1 MRTSIDYH
9 LMTSNS
15 TYVSLIHSLVL
26 EWWFEDVIEV
36 VFDMLG
42 NSMGPDFLTYKTL
55 LEGLCREGRGSETFE
70 LLDELRKRDFS
81 MSGKITRLCSLD
93 RIFLVESRFNI
104 SVF

>member
-15 TYVSLIHSLVL
+15 TYVILIHSLAL

-70 LLDELRKRDFS
+70 LLDELRKRDCS
-81 MSGKITRLCSLD
+81 MSGKITRLC
-93 RIFLVESRFNI
+93 
-104 SVF
+104 

>member
-15 TYVSLIHSLVL
+15 TYVILIHSLVL
-26 EWWFEDVIEV
+26 EFDVIEV

-70 LLDELRKRDFS
+70 LLDELSKRDCS
-81 MSGKITRLCSLD
+81 MSGKITRLC
-93 RIFLVESRFNI
+93 
-104 SVF
+104 